1 MQNSCLENPHGQR
14 SLAGHSP
21 RSCKESDTTEATQR
35 ARILIN
41 SVGIVSGGQ
50 QRNSAIHMHAFI
62 LPQTPL
68 LSRLT
73 HNTEQS
79 SMCRVLWAVCTPT
92 SWLSHDQIGVQ
103 KKKANGFICVFR
115 TYSLDFRFISSSAKL
130 CQYTIL
136 MKLEYETH
144 ISYQMALK
152 LQRVFLMVKLPYSGE
167 RKSTANNCLSSV
179 PCWVIL
185 FLEPVHRPGQNK
197 YLVVCPLY
205 VPRTVVS
212 TLCEAGSLR

>member
-1 MQNSCLENPHGQR
+1 MH
-14 SLAGHSP
+14 
-21 RSCKESDTTEATQR
+21 
-35 ARILIN
+35 I
-41 SVGIVSGGQ
+41 
-50 QRNSAIHMHAFI
+50 HAFI

-68 LSRLT
+68 LSGLT
-73 HNTEQS
+73 HNIEQT
-79 SMCRVLWAVCTPT
+79 SMCRVLYCRWRKLFLIWAVCTPT

-103 KKKANGFICVFR
+103 KKKQMVSYVYFEHTHLTSDLFHPQQN
-115 TYSLDFRFISSSAKL
+115 
-130 CQYTIL
+130 CQYAIL
-136 MKLEYETH
+136 IKLEYETH
-144 ISYQMALK
+144 ISYQIALK
-152 LQRVFLMVKLPYSGE
+152 LQRVFLMVKLPYSGQ
-167 RKSTANNCLSSV
+167 RKSTENNCLSSV